1 MFHRARWRWLV
12 VVVLAA
18 CLAGSAFA
26 QGQYQ
31 PETNGVIAFLTDWG
45 TRDFYVG
52 AVKGVALSI
61 FPEATL
67 VDITHEVEPY
77 SIMEGAVTLWLAAR
91 EFPAG
96 TVFVGVVDPGVGTE
110 RRPVVVH
117 TLDGKFFVG
126 PDNGLFTFVMEEFGV
141 KGIYEITD
149 ESFMRPAPRSYTFH
163 GRDVFTPAAAHIAA
177 GRGASEVGPIVEDP
191 ILLAVEPARCE
202 DDIIVGQVILI
213 DQYGNIQA
221 NITREL
227 LGQLGL
233 RFGDRV
239 YVQVGEKRIEST
251 FVNTYGDV
259 PEGHDLMFIAS
270 TDLVEISVNMGSAQE
285 RLGGEIGSLVII
297 EKVG

>member
-1 MFHRARWRWLV
+1 MFDKARRRWLV

-26 QGQYQ
+26 EGQYQ
-31 PETNGVIAFLTDWG
+31 PERSGIIAFLTDWG
-45 TRDFYVG
+45 TRDFYIG

-96 TVFVGVVDPGVGTE
+96 TVFVAVVDPGVGTE
-110 RRPVVVH
+110 RRPIVVQ
-117 TLDGKFFVG
+117 TLDDKFFVG
-126 PDNGLFTFVMEEFGV
+126 PDNGLFTFVMQEFGV

-163 GRDVFTPAAAHIAA
+163 GRDVFTPAATHIAM
-177 GRGASEVGPIVEDP
+177 GRRASEVGPTVEYP
-191 ILLAVEPARCE
+191 ISLAVEPARYE
-202 DDIIVGQVILI
+202 DDMVVGQVILV
-213 DQYGNIQA
+213 DQYGNMQV
-221 NITREL
+221 NITRGL
-227 LGQLGL
+227 LEHLGL

-259 PEGHDLMFIAS
+259 PEGHDLVFIAS
-270 TDLVEISVNMGSAQE
+270 TDLVEISVNMGSARE

-297 EKVG
+297 EKAG